1 MEENVLKQITTILD
15 NKKGLDIKVIE
26 TKDKTTIADYFVIV
40 SGTSSTHIRA
50 LADTLEEELKE
61 DGISPYKIEGY
72 NSNSWILMDYNDIIV
87 NIFTEEYRSHY
98 NLEDLWSKIR

>member
-15 NKKGLDIKVIE
+15 ERKGTDIKIIE

-40 SGTSSTHIRA
+40 SGTSSTHIKA
-50 LADTLEEELKE
+50 LADHLEEELKE

-72 NSNSWILMDYNDIIV
+72 NSNSWILMDYNGIVV
-87 NIFTEEYRSHY
+87 NIFTEDSRLHY
-98 NLEDLWSKIR
+98 NLEDLWSKVR